1 MKTLVQAN
9 CVTIPHMKNSGKDLN
24 IFLFTFLVVLVMVES
39 CSSSQISVI
48 IINFIF

>member
-24 IFLFTFLVVLVMVES
+24 IFLFTLVVLVMVES